1 MNVLKFIPGILNI
14 LTKLNIFFFQLFIF
28 ISLLWVKLIQLR
40 FILIAYLL
48 HLIFSSLYF
57 IFHVSFFGKE
67 SVQLIFLFVIL
78 HFDVHVESFDV
89 VWFGVTSVFV
99 QGQVVIG

>member
-1 MNVLKFIPGILNI
+1 VDVFELISRILDI
-14 LTKLNIFFFQLFIF
+14 LTKLDVLFLQLFVLV
-28 ISLLWVKLIQLR
+28 SLLRVKLIQLR
-40 FILIAYLL
+40 FVLVAYLL
-48 HLIFSSLYF
+48 HLIFSILYF
-57 IFHVSFFGKE
+57 VFHVSFFGEE

-78 HFDVHVESFDV
+78 HFDVHVERLDV